1 MRGDEK
7 CPFSGATDYGSVWS
21 KGAGKRGVE
30 SAVTGFPLQCRDVVI
45 TRDQTL
51 SHDASETNLFSSM
64 CQVTLHRS
72 C

>member
-30 SAVTGFPLQCRDVVI
+30 SAVTGSPYNVVMSYHK
-45 TRDQTL
+45 R
-51 SHDASETNLFSSM
+51 SDAIP
-64 CQVTLHRS
+64 
-72 C
+72 